1 MRLIGTALATLAF
14 VLGAASVEAA
24 ERARFETATF
34 EAAQAKGTR
43 ILVEVH
49 APWCPTCKAQAPIIE
64 SLAAKAENKDLLIL
78 AVDFDSQKD
87 ALRALNARQQ
97 STLIAFRGKSE
108 TGRSVGDTNAGS
120 IGALVT
126 STAGK

>member
-14 VLGAASVEAA
+14 VLGAASVQAA
-24 ERARFETATF
+24 ERAKFETAIF

-97 STLIAFRGKSE
+97 STLIAFRGKTE
-108 TGRSVGDTNAGS
+108 TGRSAGDTNAAS
-120 IGALVT
+120 IGSLVA
-126 STAGK
+126 SNAGK

>member
-1 MRLIGTALATLAF
+1 MKLLGTVLTAF
-14 VLGAASVEAA
+14 AIMLSVAPLQAA
-24 ERARFETATF
+24 ERAKFETAVF

-64 SLAAKAENKDLLIL
+64 SLAQKPENKDLLIL
-78 AVDFDSQKD
+78 AVDFDSQKE

-97 STLIAFRGKSE
+97 STLIAFRGKAE

-126 STAGK
+126 STTGK